1 MCDLMVNQSEFSL
14 GKHSIGVGDRFG
26 YQGVAQLAAVQK
38 AVDLGLHVTPV
49 WNKSFR
55 EHQIIG
61 TTPQDQ
67 RQAAIFRHTPM
78 GRFGESSELIGTLLW
93 LAADKAS
100 SFVTGALIQ
109 VDGGFSAM
117 SI

>member
-1 MCDLMVNQSEFSL
+1 MVNQSEFSL

-38 AVDLGLHVTPV
+38 AVDLCVHVTPV

-67 RQAAIFRHTPM
+67 RQAANRAVSD
-78 GRFGESSELIGTLLW
+78 FGWQNTYFVD
-93 LAADKAS
+93 ADHYH
-100 SFVTGALIQ
+100 
-109 VDGGFSAM
+109 
-117 SI
+117 